1 MRPRRALLPAC
12 FALAT
17 LLIATAARAQ
27 DPTPSL
33 AFEPAPAG
41 DPCAGVE
48 RAAVR
53 GHLLVSGRL
62 FADYARSPLVL
73 VNAAQVDDRIVTDQ
87 LWLHALASFSIL
99 HRFVVHVD
107 VPFTALQAGADAPL
121 SGATAPRVDPNAAF
135 GDVRLGARARLV
147 GTDEDAPVQVNLA
160 LSSMVWLPTASEGYT
175 GDGSVRAAIS
185 AVADGST
192 PRLYWAI
199 TGGAVIRP
207 LATLPGILP
216 SRTGAGLHLGFAAGV
231 FADAA
236 RTIAIGAEAVAD
248 LTLDGARL
256 FDPRASVAHLLLTG
270 HHRIAGGPF
279 EIGAA
284 FGPGVGQ
291 GAGAAEYR
299 VMGFFGYAPTRAA
312 PPPDE
317 DEDGIPDRSDAC
329 IDIDGVSASDPLL
342 HGCPEPPRD
351 RDGDAIPDQYDA
363 CPRVPGEPTAER
375 KTHGCPRVM
384 DADRD
389 GVPDPEDACP
399 KEAGVKPP
407 SPDDGAPGRPAA
419 PSAPSPEGDGCP
431 KPEPAAPPS
440 AAELVADVI
449 VLSQMVQFE
458 TGTATLRPESD
469 PLLNEVARI
478 LKEHPEL
485 ELVEVQG
492 HTDER
497 GSADLNR
504 KLGQERGESVVAWL
518 VARGIAADRLVAK
531 GYGSDRPIADNTTDE
546 GRAKNRRVELRV
558 LRTKEGATKSDATKS
573 DTKSEGAK

>member
-1 MRPRRALLPAC
+1 MRPREALFPAC
-12 FALAT
+12 FALAA
-17 LLIATAARAQ
+17 LSTAASSRAQ

-41 DPCAGVE
+41 DRGSGVE

-73 VNAAQVDDRIVTDQ
+73 VNAAQDDDPVVTDQ

-99 HRFVVHVD
+99 HRFVVHAD
-107 VPFTALQAGADAPL
+107 VPFAALQAGAVEGPA
-121 SGATAPRVDPNAAF
+121 SGTTAPRTDGDAAF
-135 GDVRLGARARLV
+135 GDVRLGARARIV
-147 GTDEDAPVQVNLA
+147 GTAEDAPIQANLA
-160 LSSMVWLPTASEGYT
+160 FSSMVWLPTASDGYT
-175 GDGSVRAAIS
+175 GDSSARVALSV
-185 AVADGST
+185 VADGST
-192 PRLYWAI
+192 PRVYWAFN
-199 TGGAVIRP
+199 GGAQIRP
-207 LATLPGILP
+207 LVQLPGALP
-216 SRTGAGLHLGFAAGV
+216 SRTGTGLHLGLAAGF
-231 FADAA
+231 FADGA
-236 RTIAIGAEAVAD
+236 REIALGAEAVTD
-248 LTLDGARL
+248 LTLDGGANL

-270 HHRIAGGPF
+270 HYRIGGGPF

-284 FGPGVGQ
+284 FGPGVAQ
-291 GAGAAEYR
+291 GAGDAEYR
-299 VMGFFGYAPTRAA
+299 LMGFFGYAPTRAA

-317 DEDGIPDRSDAC
+317 DEDGIPDRTDAC
-329 IDIDGVSASDPLL
+329 VDLDGIPSSDPLL
-342 HGCPEPPRD
+342 NGCPEPMRD

-363 CPRVPGEPTAER
+363 CPKVPGEATSER
-375 KTHGCPRVM
+375 KTHGCPKIL

-389 GVPDPEDACP
+389 GVPDPQDACP
-399 KEAGVKPP
+399 KEAGV
-407 SPDDGAPGRPAA
+407 RP
-419 PSAPSPEGDGCP
+419 PEGDGCP
-431 KPEPAAPPS
+431 APAPPKPPS

-469 PLLNEVARI
+469 AILSEVGRI

-504 KLGQERGESVVAWL
+504 KLGQERAESVVAWL
-518 VARGIAADRLVAK
+518 TGRGIAADRLVAK

-558 LRTKEGATKSDATKS
+558 LRAKEAAPKS
-573 DTKSEGAK
+573 DTKSDTPKKEGPK

>member
-1 MRPRRALLPAC
+1 MTQTLAPMRSRGAGIAAC
-12 FALAT
+12 LALAT
-17 LLIATAARAQ
+17 LAITAPAGAQ
-27 DPTPSL
+27 DATPSL

-41 DPCAGVE
+41 DPGSGVE

-53 GHLLVSGRL
+53 GHLLVSARI

-73 VNAAQVDDRIVTDQ
+73 VNAAQEDDPVVTDQ
-87 LWLHALASFSIL
+87 LWLHALASFSVL

-107 VPFTALQAGADAPL
+107 VPFTALQAGGDGPL
-121 SGATAPRVDPNAAF
+121 SGATAPRVDPEAAF
-135 GDVRLGARARLV
+135 GDLRLGARVRLL
-147 GTDEDAPVQVNLA
+147 GTGEDAAVQAQLA
-160 LSSMVWLPTASEGYT
+160 VSSMVWLPTASEGYT
-175 GDGSVRAAIS
+175 GDGSARVALS
-185 AVADGST
+185 LVADGST
-192 PRLYWAI
+192 PRLYWSFN
-199 TGGAVIRP
+199 GGAQIRP
-207 LATLPGILP
+207 LVTLPGALP
-216 SRTGAGLHLGFAAGV
+216 SRTGTGLHLGLAAGF
-231 FADAA
+231 FADGA
-236 RTIAIGAEAVAD
+236 REIALGAEAVTD
-248 LTLDGARL
+248 LTLDGANL

-270 HHRIAGGPF
+270 HYRVAGGPF
-279 EIGAA
+279 EVGAA
-284 FGPGVGQ
+284 FGPGVGD

-299 VMGFFGYAPTRAA
+299 VMGFVGYAPTRAA

-317 DEDGIPDRSDAC
+317 DEDGIPDKIDAC
-329 IDIDGVSASDPLL
+329 ADIDGVPSSDPLL

-363 CPRVPGEPTAER
+363 CPKVPGEATSER
-375 KTHGCPRVM
+375 RTHGCPKIE

-389 GVPDPEDACP
+389 GVPDPDDACP
-399 KEAGVKPP
+399 KEAGVRPP
-407 SPDDGAPGRPAA
+407 D
-419 PSAPSPEGDGCP
+419 GDGCP
-431 KPEPAAPPS
+431 KPEPPAPPS
-440 AAELVADVI
+440 SAELVADVI

-469 PLLNEVARI
+469 PILGEVARI

-504 KLGQERGESVVAWL
+504 KLGQERAESVVAWL
-518 VARGIAADRLVAK
+518 AARGVAGDRLVAK

-558 LRTKEGATKSDATKS
+558 LKTKE
-573 DTKSEGAK
+573 EAK

>member
-1 MRPRRALLPAC
+1 MRPRSTFLPAC
-12 FALAT
+12 LALAT
-17 LLIATAARAQ
+17 LSIAGPARAE

-41 DPCAGVE
+41 DRGAGVE
-48 RAAVR
+48 RAAVL
-53 GHLLVSGRL
+53 GHLLVSGRI
-62 FADYARSPLVL
+62 FVDYARAPLVL
-73 VNAAQVDDRIVTDQ
+73 VNAAQQDDLVVTDQ

-99 HRFVVHVD
+99 HRFVVHAD
-107 VPFTALQAGADAPL
+107 IPFTAFQAGADAPL
-121 SGATAPRVDPNAAF
+121 SGATAPRVDPSAAF
-135 GDVRLGARARLV
+135 GDVRLGARGKLV
-147 GTDEDAPVQVNLA
+147 GTADDAAVQAHLA
-160 LSSMVWLPTASEGYT
+160 LSSMVWLPTAPPGYT
-175 GDGSVRAAIS
+175 GDGSVRVALS
-185 AVADGST
+185 LVADGST
-192 PRLYWAI
+192 PRLYWSWS
-199 TGGAVIRP
+199 GGARIRP
-207 LATLPGILP
+207 LVKLPGALP
-216 SRTGAGLHLGFAAGV
+216 SRTGAGLYLGFAAGV
-231 FADAA
+231 FADEA
-236 RTIAIGAEAVAD
+236 RRFAIGAEAAVD
-248 LTLDGARL
+248 LTLDGGANL

-299 VMGFFGYAPTRAA
+299 LIGFVGYAPTRAA

-317 DEDGIPDRSDAC
+317 DEDGIPDKADAC
-329 IDIDGVSASDPLL
+329 VDVDGVPSSDPLL

-363 CPRVPGEPTAER
+363 CPKVPGEPTAER
-375 KTHGCPRVM
+375 KTHGCPKIP

-389 GVPDPEDACP
+389 GVPDPDDACP
-399 KEAGVKPP
+399 EQAGV
-407 SPDDGAPGRPAA
+407 RP
-419 PSAPSPEGDGCP
+419 PEGDGCP
-431 KPEPAAPPS
+431 KPPPPQAPS

-469 PLLNEVARI
+469 PLLTEVARI

-504 KLGQERGESVVAWL
+504 KLGQERAESVVTWL
-518 VARGIAADRLVAK
+518 VGRGVAADRLIAK
-531 GYGSDRPIADNTTDE
+531 GHGSDRPIAENTTEE

-558 LRTKEGATKSDATKS
+558 LKTKDDAPKSDAPKS
-573 DTKSEGAK
+573 DTPKQEGAK

>member
-1 MRPRRALLPAC
+1 MYALPATVRRRRASLPAC
-12 FALAT
+12 IALAT
-17 LLIATAARAQ
+17 LSLAPHARAQ

-33 AFEPAPAG
+33 AFEPAPSG
-41 DPCAGVE
+41 DPGPGVE

-62 FADYARSPLVL
+62 LADYARSPLVL
-73 VNAAQVDDRIVTDQ
+73 VNGAQEDDPVVTDQ
-87 LWLHALASFSIL
+87 LWVHALASFSIL
-99 HRFVVHVD
+99 HRFVVHAD
-107 VPFTALQAGADAPL
+107 IPFTALQAGGDAPL
-121 SGATAPRVDPNAAF
+121 TGATAPRTGGEAAF
-135 GDVRLGARARLV
+135 GDVRLGARAMIL
-147 GTDEDAPVQVNLA
+147 GTPEDAPIQAHLGF
-160 LSSMVWLPTASEGYT
+160 SSAVWLPTASEGYT
-175 GDGSVRAAIS
+175 GDGSVRVGLS
-185 AVADGST
+185 VVADGST
-192 PRLYWAI
+192 PRLYWAFN
-199 TGGAVIRP
+199 GGARIRP
-207 LATLPGILP
+207 LVKLPGILP
-216 SRTGAGLHLGFAAGV
+216 SRTGTGLHLGFAAGV

-248 LTLDGARL
+248 LTLDGGANL

-291 GAGAAEYR
+291 GAGDAEYR
-299 VMGFFGYAPTRAA
+299 LIGFFGYAPTRAA

-317 DEDGIPDRSDAC
+317 DEDGIPDKTDAC
-329 IDIDGVSASDPLL
+329 IDLDGIPSSDPLL
-342 HGCPEPPRD
+342 NGCPEPMRD

-363 CPRVPGEPTAER
+363 CPKVPGEATSER
-375 KTHGCPRVM
+375 RTHGCPRIA
-384 DADRD
+384 DTDRD
-389 GVPDPEDACP
+389 GVPDPDDACP
-399 KEAGVKPP
+399 SEAGVRPP
-407 SPDDGAPGRPAA
+407 Q
-419 PSAPSPEGDGCP
+419 GDGCP
-431 KPEPAAPPS
+431 APAPPKPPS

-469 PLLNEVARI
+469 PILTEVARI

-497 GSADLNR
+497 GTADLNR
-504 KLGQERGESVVAWL
+504 KLGQERAESVVAWL
-518 VARGIAADRLVAK
+518 VARDIAADRLVAK

-558 LRTKEGATKSDATKS
+558 LRAKEGAK
-573 DTKSEGAK
+573 